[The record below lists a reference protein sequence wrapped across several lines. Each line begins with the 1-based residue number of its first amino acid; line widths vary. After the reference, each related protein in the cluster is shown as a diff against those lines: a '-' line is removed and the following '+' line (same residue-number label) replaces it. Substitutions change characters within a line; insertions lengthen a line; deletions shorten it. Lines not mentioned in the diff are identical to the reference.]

1 MNILIKQGHII
12 DPADDFER
20 VADILLKNGK
30 VARIDKDIKADSAR
44 TIEAAGKIVVPG
56 LIDMHTHLRQPGR
69 EDEETFATASRA
81 AARGGFTTLC
91 AMPNTEPVCDNRGA
105 VEYIISEAGKN
116 AVINILSIGAITK
129 DQKGVDLAE
138 ISDMKKAGIVAISDD
153 GVSVKDSQLMRKVL
167 EYSLMFDICVISHC
181 EDLDLT
187 AEGVMNEGFNSTL
200 LGMRG
205 IPNASEA
212 VMVAR
217 DIMLAE
223 LTGARLHI
231 AHISC
236 RESVR
241 IIREAKKAGLRISA
255 ETCPHYF
262 TLTDDAVKSFDTNF
276 KVNPPLRSPEDLQ
289 AIQEALKDGTI
300 DVIATDHA
308 PHAEAEKDVEFDLA
322 PCGIIGLETA
332 LSLAIEQL
340 IEKKLISWKELINKM
355 STAPAKILNIK
366 NKGSLSPGC
375 DADITIIDPEAEWVF
390 KKEEILS
397 KSKNS
402 PFIGKKLKGR
412 VVCTICTGKIA
423 WEVTNKVG
431 P

>member
-1 MNILIKQGHII
+1 MNILIKQGYII
-12 DPADDFER
+12 DPADDFEG

-30 VARIDKDIKADSAR
+30 VARINKDIKADSAR

-91 AMPNTEPVCDNRGA
+91 AMPNTEPVCDNRGQ
-105 VEYIISEAGKN
+105 VEYIISEAGKK
-116 AVINILSIGAITK
+116 AVINILPIGAITK

-153 GVSVKDSQLMRKVL
+153 GVSVENSQLMRKAL
-167 EYSLMFDICVISHC
+167 EYSLMFDIAVISHC

-231 AHISC
+231 AHLSC

-241 IIREAKKAGLRISA
+241 IIKEAKKAGLRLSA

-402 PFIGKKLKGR
+402 PFIGKRLKGR

>member
-1 MNILIKQGHII
+1 MTILIKQGRII
-12 DPADDFER
+12 DPANNIDAI
-20 VADILLKNGK
+20 ADLLL
-30 VARIDKDIKADSAR
+30 
-44 TIEAAGKIVVPG
+44 EEGKISNINKNIREDDARVIDAEARLVIPG

-69 EDEETFATASRA
+69 EDEETFASGSRA
-81 AARGGFTTLC
+81 AARGGFTTIC

-105 VEYIISEAGKN
+105 VEYIISEAKKR
-116 AVINILSIGAITK
+116 AVINIFPIGAITVGE
-129 DQKGVDLAE
+129 KGEDLTE
-138 ISDMKKAGIVAISDD
+138 VSDMKKAGIVAISDD
-153 GVSVKDSQLMRKVL
+153 GVSVKNSQLMRKAL
-167 EYSLMFDICVISHC
+167 EYSRMFDICVISHC

-187 AEGVMNEGFNSTL
+187 AGGVINEGFNSTL

-217 DIMLAE
+217 DTMLAE

-231 AHISC
+231 AHVSC
-236 RESVR
+236 KESVR
-241 IIREAKKAGLRISA
+241 IVKEAKERGLKITA

-262 TLTDDAVKSFDTNF
+262 TLSDDAVKSFNTSF
-276 KVNPPLRSPEDLQ
+276 RVNPPLRSKEDVDAVKEGLR
-289 AIQEALKDGTI
+289 DGTI

-322 PCGIIGLETA
+322 PPGMIGLETA
-332 LSLAIEQL
+332 LSLAIEEL
-340 IEKKLISWKELINKM
+340 IERKIIGWKELIGKM

-366 NKGSLSPGC
+366 SKGSLSLGC

-390 KKEEILS
+390 KREEILS

-402 PFIGKKLKGR
+402 PFIGKRLKGK
-412 VVCTICTGKIA
+412 VLYTICSGKI
-423 WEVTNKVG
+423 VYTNL
-431 P
+431 